1 MHLNTVEEVYK
12 VIRETEKQI
21 GTKKNP
27 PYGQTHLLFTAKA
40 FFDMRQKGTRND
52 RLVEVTV
59 RGQGLEPL
67 HHGDQTV
74 GGVVS
79 ERKILKLERK
89 KTP

>member
-1 MHLNTVEEVYK
+1 MEL
-12 VIRETEKQI
+12 
-21 GTKKNP
+21 KKNP

-79 ERKILKLERK
+79 ERKILKLERR